1 MHYVIITLACY
12 YYNHF
17 FYLVKRNIMKYQN
30 VITGLYPSNSAEKNV
45 GSIRDTLYCS
55 MATWA
60 LRQAYKK
67 IDNDQ
72 GKSYELAG
80 STIKALQGILS
91 CWMRQCDRLENFKIK
106 QCPEHA
112 LHVKFDLSTGLAIGK
127 KKDALRK

>member
-1 MHYVIITLACY
+1 
-12 YYNHF
+12 
-17 FYLVKRNIMKYQN
+17 MKYQN

-60 LRQAYKK
+60 LRQAYMK

-127 KKDALRK
+127 KETCLKKLGPVHY